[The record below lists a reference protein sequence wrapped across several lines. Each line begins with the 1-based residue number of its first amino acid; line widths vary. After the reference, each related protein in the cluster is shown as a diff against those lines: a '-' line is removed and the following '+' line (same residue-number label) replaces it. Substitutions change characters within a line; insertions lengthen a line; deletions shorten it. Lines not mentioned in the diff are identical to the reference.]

1 MPRCARKRSVGAVSA
16 VLRAVSGNRSSSS
29 SSSVR
34 SVETD
39 PRARRRRRRR
49 ARRLMRYI
57 VALGWALVGRPF
69 VWESES
75 AQAQVGRGGISW
87 VLGCLD
93 GWMGGWVGG
102 VGVSMVTKTSW
113 MLGSLLGT
121 KGAYEQMDGR
131 GRARAS
137 SQKGQDPRCLT
148 SACHFL
154 FLFLL
159 VLLQKV
165 KVGAPCRFILSV
177 AAPNSGLGRS
187 LRT

>member
-1 MPRCARKRSVGAVSA
+1 MEQVVVVVVVVGAKCRNGSA
-16 VLRAVSGNRSSSS
+16 RAG
-29 SSSVR
+29 
-34 SVETD
+34 
-39 PRARRRRRRR
+39 RRRRRR
-49 ARRLMRYI
+49 ARRLVRYI

-121 KGAYEQMDGR
+121 KGAHEQMDCR
-131 GRARAS
+131 GRAREQPKEAGPEVPYKRLS
-137 SQKGQDPRCLT
+137 FSFLV
-148 SACHFL
+148 SACF
-154 FLFLL
+154 
-159 VLLQKV
+159 
-165 KVGAPCRFILSV
+165 APESKGRGPLPLHSVRGCSEQRTRTESAHLS
-177 AAPNSGLGRS
+177 G
-187 LRT
+187 